1 MDVKFYYCTHCGNI
15 LSPAFDAG
23 VTPVCCGEKMEL
35 LEAGTTDAA
44 LEKHVPVIE
53 LEDDGHHIKV
63 SVGAVPHPMTEE
75 HYIQF
80 VVIAHGTRIYYHRFT
95 PGDEPSARFS
105 IKDNKVPV
113 TAYEFCNLHGLWK
126 TEI

>member
-1 MDVKFYYCTHCGNI
+1 MDVKFYWCSHCGNI

-23 VTPVCCGEKMEL
+23 VTPVCCGEKMAL
-35 LEAGTTDAA
+35 LEAGMTDAA

-53 LEDDGHHIKV
+53 REEDGKHVKV
-63 SVGAVPHPMTEE
+63 SVGAVLHPMSED

-80 VVIAHGTRIYYHRFT
+80 VVIAHGERIYYQRLS
-95 PGDEPSARFS
+95 PGEEPAVRFS
-105 IKDNKVPV
+105 IKDNSVPI

-126 TEI
+126 A